1 MNLIILL
8 IIGIILYLVF
18 YCKNIESLEDL
29 TNYSNLNESAKCC
42 EMKKIVL
49 PNNTFGYEFNIKE
62 NCRRNYNSNNR
73 HIFENEII
81 DNQPFTLD
89 KCNSDN
95 KLIGSCRKIGFECM
109 DFVTPEDCKKYQMK
123 WSDKTCHNKLPLDIV
138 YPDYVIT
145 TDLKTIIR

>member
-8 IIGIILYLVF
+8 IIAIMLYLIYV
-18 YCKNIESLEDL
+18 CNTVENLEDL
-29 TNYSNLNESAKCC
+29 TNHSNINASKKCC
-42 EMKKIVL
+42 EIKKIVL
-49 PNNTFGYEFNIKE
+49 PNNTFGYEYNIKE
-62 NCRRNYNSNNR
+62 NCRRDYNSNIR

-109 DFVTPEDCKKYQMK
+109 DFMTSQDCKKYQMK
-123 WSDKTCHNKLPLDIV
+123 WSDKNCRDKLLLDIV
-138 YPDYVIT
+138 YPDYKLT
-145 TDLKTIIR
+145 ADLRTIIR